1 MLKTGRAPAELQG
14 AIEQEVWSID
24 NRLERVRVRRLETLL
39 NGTLDGR
46 KILLFLTLVFA
57 GIATALTAVGVYGI
71 MSFSVIQ
78 KRLEFGIR
86 AALGARS
93 NQIMILVIGQ
103 GLKIALAGMA
113 VGLIAFQMIARLVK
127 SALYEVRP
135 TDLTTNFAVAAALIC
150 IAVAACAVPAW
161 RASRASPAE
170 VIKQG

>member
-1 MLKTGRAPAELQG
+1 
-14 AIEQEVWSID
+14 
-24 NRLERVRVRRLETLL
+24 
-39 NGTLDGR
+39 
-46 KILLFLTLVFA
+46 
-57 GIATALTAVGVYGI
+57 